1 MYCVKCDVVVI
12 GGGPAGLAAAVAAK
26 EEGAEKVLI
35 LERDNALGGILQQC
49 IHPGFGLTRFH
60 EEMTGPEYYGRFVK
74 QAEEL
79 GVEAMLNSMVLQV
92 DHEKH
97 EILCTSSQYGLT
109 CVQAGSI
116 VLAMGCREK
125 TRANIMVPG
134 TRPAGLYTAGA
145 AQRLVNRQNI
155 IVGRRVVIL
164 GSGDIGPAYDPGGS
178 SGGDGG
184 GTDELL
190 GRPDT
195 QPGPVSG

>member
-145 AQRLVNRQNI
+145 AQRLVNR
-155 IVGRRVVIL
+155 
-164 GSGDIGPAYDPGGS
+164 
-178 SGGDGG
+178 
-184 GTDELL
+184 
-190 GRPDT
+190 
-195 QPGPVSG
+195 